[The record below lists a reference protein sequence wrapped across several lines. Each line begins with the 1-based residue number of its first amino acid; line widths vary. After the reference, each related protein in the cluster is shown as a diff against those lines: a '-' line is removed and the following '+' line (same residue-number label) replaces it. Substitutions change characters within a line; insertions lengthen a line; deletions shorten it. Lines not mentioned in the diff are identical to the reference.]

1 MPGTDF
7 KGTSWERKNYRIE
20 IAGLAETRIFCPTG
34 NGIERTKYFIHRRT
48 FVLPLEK
55 KFWKHF
61 ILEGQSILVVK
72 GLEDFFQEKLA
83 SFPPFPEVSLSS
95 QWREHVNCVGTWACT
110 TLDTASTYMPY
121 CSPGTCRAKSQL
133 PTWQKN
139 LVAMLMEVKQ
149 SEKVP
154 TKSVG
159 LVGIFWWKFLS
170 KLSLLNP
177 KGCPLRN
184 VVWGACKTTVWW
196 NIS

>member
-1 MPGTDF
+1 MNGEFVPGTDF

-34 NGIERTKYFIHRRT
+34 NGIECTKYFIHKRT
-48 FVLPLEK
+48 FALPLEK

-95 QWREHVNCVGTWACT
+95 QWREHVNCVSTWACT

-121 CSPGTCRAKSQL
+121 CCPGTCRAKSQL
-133 PTWQKN
+133 PTWQKKPCCYVDGSQTKWKN
-139 LVAMLMEVKQ
+139 SHKKCGFSWYMLMEISQQALLTQ
-149 SEKVP
+149 SQRLP
-154 TKSVG
+154 TQE
-159 LVGIFWWKFLS
+159 
-170 KLSLLNP
+170 
-177 KGCPLRN
+177 CCLRC
-184 VVWGACKTTVWW
+184 V
-196 NIS
+196 